1 MRGHN
6 MVKPA
11 NPAQAMTGLWLP
23 RSQVELLQVKADRL
37 TWHSAL
43 TFLFVPKYQR
53 STGDILALAPCP
65 LIGAPVKLKHSKM
78 SKCQAFRAALQPKF
92 NPALFLFYMFRFLRL
107 FLHPSLGSL
116 LPHPKGGE
124 GAGGRGS
131 STKKGGRGGKRG
143 KGRRKSQTRTF
154 TVQNTLNGYLVV
166 QSNYRLVGKYR
177 PIEFQKIY
185 IIDPVL

>member
-1 MRGHN
+1 

-11 NPAQAMTGLWLP
+11 NPAKVMTGLWLH
-23 RSQVELLQVKADRL
+23 RSKVERLQVKADRL

-43 TFLFVPKYQR
+43 TFLFVPKYQC

-65 LIGAPVKLKHSKM
+65 LIGAPVKLKHSEM

-92 NPALFLFYMFRFLRL
+92 NTALFLFYMFRFLRL

-116 LPHPKGGE
+116 LPHPKGRG
-124 GAGGRGS
+124 GSGRGGGGGES
-131 STKKGGRGGKRG
+131 STKREGEVEREGRGGGKR
-143 KGRRKSQTRTF
+143 QTRTF
-154 TVQNTLNGYLVV
+154 IVQNTLNGYLVV

-177 PIEFQKIY
+177 PIELQKIY
-185 IIDPVL
+185 IIDPAL